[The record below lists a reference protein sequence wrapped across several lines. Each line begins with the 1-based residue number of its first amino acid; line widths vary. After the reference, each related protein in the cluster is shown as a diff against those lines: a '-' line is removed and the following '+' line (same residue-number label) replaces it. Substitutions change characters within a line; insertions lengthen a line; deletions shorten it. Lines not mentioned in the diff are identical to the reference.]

1 MAGRKSKY
9 NEETAQIIVDKLAL
23 GATIRDACY
32 AAGISVKTFFNW
44 RNDPKLPFLQLITR
58 AQAAARLTAVEA
70 IHGALETQDIITE
83 TAEIVTETRLKRDGS
98 EYEYKRTYTRKQV
111 THNPPD
117 WRAAVEY
124 LKRRDNRHWSDK
136 VTVKHQ
142 DWRSMAIEDI
152 RAGRI
157 TYPLLAKAFDDSLA
171 AELFREAGIP
181 IPLGEGKASE

>member
-1 MAGRKSKY
+1 MAGRKSKL
-9 NEETAQIIVDKLAL
+9 TAKTVKILCDKLEL

-32 AAGISVKTFFNW
+32 AAGIHVDTFRVW
-44 RNDPKLPFLQLITR
+44 RNENPAFSAQITR
-58 AQAAARLTAVEA
+58 AQATARLAAVEA
-70 IHGALETQDIITE
+70 IHGALETSEVVTE
-83 TAEIVTETRLKRDGS
+83 IAEQHTETRLRKQKDKDGNVI
-98 EYEYKRTYTRKQV
+98 EVPYEYKRTYARKQV

-157 TYPLLAKAFDDSLA
+157 TYQLLAQAFDDSLA
-171 AELFREAGIP
+171 AELFREAGIS
-181 IPLGEGKASE
+181 IPS